1 MKAEE
6 AARVIRDGKR
16 GSSLHIVLSKY
27 KHVIYVMEGVA
38 RVIRQRNEG
47 LNHLCQNWC
56 MYEFLRVFY
65 CYTDFFILRT
75 STDVHVQI

>member
-27 KHVIYVMEGVA
+27 KHVMEGVA

-47 LNHLCQNWC
+47 LSNRCQNWC
-56 MYEFLRVFY
+56 MYEFVTVAL
-65 CYTDFFILRT
+65 I
-75 STDVHVQI
+75 S

>member
-27 KHVIYVMEGVA
+27 KHVIHVMEGVA
-38 RVIRQRNEG
+38 GVIRQRNEG
-47 LNHLCQNWC
+47 LSNRCQNWR
-56 MYEFLRVFY
+56 MYEFATVAL
-65 CYTDFFILRT
+65 I
-75 STDVHVQI
+75 S